1 MVSYKNLPAFKF
13 EQSKFKKDFVV
24 MSQKSKQKATSSLEL
39 NFYELLNN
47 ENLGIDCRKYI
58 YNCYFDPIH
67 DEIGEISYIKKFDSI
82 FDNEKY
88 HNFCDIEIIKE
99 EVEYN
104 YNGLVLALDPFDL
117 T

>member
-24 MSQKSKQKATSSLEL
+24 MNQKSKQKATSSLER

-58 YNCYFDPIH
+58 YNCYFDPIY
-67 DEIGEISYIKKFDSI
+67 DEIGKISYIKKFDSI
-82 FDNEKY
+82 FENEKY

-99 EVEYN
+99 EAEVN
-104 YNGLVLALDPFDL
+104 
-117 T
+117 